1 MGPSLS
7 QRNRSRK
14 GTPGEIC
21 STKTDHKM
29 FVLAE
34 MKDTVRIKPWHF
46 GVDLREAIATK
57 LNKKLANKVSGGKT
71 IDKTNAK
78 FNPDF
83 MCFVVRLSITLGC
96 VSFYMTLLQSAILF
110 FFLVMDL
117 HILQVNFMFCKNLSI
132 LFVNQFVHVSCA
144 YGYFAPTKGQRS
156 KC

>member
-21 STKTDHKM
+21 STKTDHRM

-57 LNKKLANKVSGGKT
+57 LNKKLANKVSGGTT
-71 IDKTNAK
+71 IDKTNVK
-78 FNPDF
+78 FRSTNPDF
-83 MCFVVRLSITLGC
+83 VCFVVRLSITLAC
-96 VSFYMTLLQSAILF
+96 VSFYMTLLQSAILI
-110 FFLVMDL
+110 FFLVMDP
-117 HILQVNFMFCKNLSI
+117 HILQVSFMFCKNL
-132 LFVNQFVHVSCA
+132 FVFFC
-144 YGYFAPTKGQRS
+144 
-156 KC
+156 